1 MKCIL
6 LILLSIFAVAT
17 ASADDLPGVVAPEP
31 IVKPMP
37 DPDGQPADQQDEAIR
52 VGDWDVKISGSVTVD
67 IGAGS
72 QGKPFR

>member
-37 DPDGQPADQQDEAIR
+37 DPDSQPADDEAIR

-72 QGKPFR
+72 QGRTLR

>member
-37 DPDGQPADQQDEAIR
+37 DPDGQPADDEAIR

-72 QGKPFR
+72 QRRTQR